1 MQLKI
6 HNHKAGG
13 LQLISKPEKDSSLKQ
28 LELLATVTKKM
39 SDLLKFQLSAEQ
51 IDSLTQEHKLV
62 MAQVQKIP
70 KAEMKKH
77 KQLLL
82 NIHKQVQFVQEELNS
97 YHDAVKDKLIT
108 FGKKRK
114 QINAYSS
121 LT

>member
-1 MQLKI
+1 MSLNI
-6 HNHKAGG
+6 RNHRGGG
-13 LQLISKPEKDSSLKQ
+13 LQLISKPEKNSSLKQ

-51 IDSLTQEHKLV
+51 IDSLTQEHKLM

-77 KQLLL
+77 KQLLR